1 MDYADKTEHNMS
13 PWPLEVE
20 CEHYQDVYMATS
32 MDEFLKMAKIY
43 CSVSIRRNVF
53 SSSVI

>member
-32 MDEFLKMAKIY
+32 MD
-43 CSVSIRRNVF
+43 
-53 SSSVI
+53 